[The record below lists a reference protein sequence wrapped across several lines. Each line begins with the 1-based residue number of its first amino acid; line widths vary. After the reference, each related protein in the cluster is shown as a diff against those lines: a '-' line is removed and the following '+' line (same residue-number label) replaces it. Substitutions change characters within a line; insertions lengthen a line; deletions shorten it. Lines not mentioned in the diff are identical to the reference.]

1 MKIKITQV
9 DAATGI
15 PCTVEPMRRGP
26 AYPNVK
32 GLKILFGDQRNWP
45 TNTPFYIA
53 ECDDDA
59 DLDVRGV
66 IGVMSDED
74 VAREQLFENDNQAAR
89 VRQIRNGMISSA
101 DWTQVLDAPV
111 DQAVWAEYRQALR
124 DVPQQAGFPWD
135 VQWPDEPTP
144 A

>member
-9 DAATGI
+9 DAATGT

-26 AYPNVK
+26 AWPKVK

-45 TNTPFYIA
+45 TNTPFFVA

-66 IGVMSDED
+66 IGPMSDED
-74 VAREQLFENDNQAAR
+74 VAREQAFENDNQAAR
-89 VRQIRNGMISSA
+89 VRQMRNGLISGT
-101 DWTQVLDAPV
+101 DWTQAKDIPDSVSTP
-111 DQAVWAEYRQALR
+111 WAAYRQALR
-124 DVPQQAGFPWD
+124 DVPQQEGFPWN
-135 VQWPDEPTP
+135 VTWPEQP
-144 A
+144 